1 MCVGVTM
8 TVQPPTTDS
17 KITVI
22 IAVSVGSLVAVLA
35 VVTATVV
42 LILWLVKKK
51 KKKRSKHG
59 IYNFYV
65 EECCVYAFFTI

>member
-1 MCVGVTM
+1 M

-22 IAVSVGSLVAVLA
+22 TAVSVGSAVAVLV

-42 LILWLVKKK
+42 LILWFVKRK
-51 KKKRSKHG
+51 KKKRSKNG

-65 EECCVYAFFTI
+65 EDCGVYVFFTI

>member
-1 MCVGVTM
+1 MYVGVTK
-8 TVQPPTTDS
+8 TVQPPSTEM
-17 KITVI
+17 INI

-42 LILWLVKKK
+42 LILWFVKK

-65 EECCVYAFFTI
+65 EDCGV